1 MLLFLTS
8 GSDSISGSDFYL
20 CQSIK
25 KARLS
30 WRKQNPTLLCNPPR
44 HTDNYLSA
52 MHNHYQSDYD
62 FSDI

>member
-30 WRKQNPTLLCNPPR
+30 WRKQNLTLLCNLPQAYR
-44 HTDNYLSA
+44 QLFVSYA
-52 MHNHYQSDYD
+52 
-62 FSDI
+62 